1 MHTVQKPLSRA
12 AWAVPALLLGVAA
25 FLYANLFYRP
35 GIPFLLSGDQTYF
48 WTYAQRMFFGER
60 PYLDFFQ
67 FSPAGA
73 NLVFLA
79 FFRVF
84 GVRIAVLNWI
94 VLLLGVALSWII
106 FRLAR
111 RILDRGLALLAT
123 LLFLTL
129 VYTRLLNATHHFFAL
144 LAILCAVSAMD
155 RASSW
160 WTPAAAG
167 ALLGCASF
175 FTQTHGVAALVA
187 FTAFILWD
195 SSRAKIAP
203 RSVIASLVLLWAC
216 FGAVVLLLNAHFL
229 ISAGVHQLWDSQVT
243 YPRKIMAREPA
254 LPYFGL
260 PEPPTLRRFPIV
272 GQAIFVYLMLPVVY
286 VLALFR
292 CSFARHELR
301 LDVHRDARGQELR
314 LIALLSLT
322 GLLLLL
328 EVALSPNWL
337 RIYTVSAPGFL
348 LFVWLLATMPK
359 AKNFALALVSAAM
372 LCIGA
377 QQLWAKHHH
386 EYLVIELPSG
396 SAATDPAA
404 YEKLSWFQQRTSPGD
419 FFLQAAWPGLYV
431 PLALRNPVYAD
442 VFRANAETPPD
453 FVAQAIRALDS
464 KPVRY
469 ILWPPRLDGPDPLD
483 PGADHLAPLRSFLRA
498 RYHLVWTF
506 SDQEQVWQRN

>member
-1 MHTVQKPLSRA
+1 MDWSA
-12 AWAVPALLLGVAA
+12 PALLLGVAA

-35 GIPFLLSGDQTYF
+35 GIPYLLGGDQAYF

-79 FFRVF
+79 FFRAF
-84 GVRIAVLNWI
+84 GIRIAALNWI
-94 VLLLGVALSWII
+94 VLLLGVALSWVI
-106 FRLAR
+106 FRLSR
-111 RILDRGLALLAT
+111 RFLDRALALLAT

-129 VYTRLLNATHHFFAL
+129 IYTRLLNATHHFFAL
-144 LAILCAVSAMD
+144 LAILCAVSAMH
-155 RASSW
+155 RSSSR
-160 WTPAAAG
+160 WTIAAAG
-167 ALLGCASF
+167 VLLGCASF
-175 FTQTHGVAALVA
+175 FTQTHGAAALIA

-195 SSRAKIAP
+195 SWRAKIAP
-203 RSVIASLVLLWAC
+203 RSAFPNLVLLWAC
-216 FGAVVLLLNAHFL
+216 FCAAVLLLNAHFL
-229 ISAGVHQLWDSQVT
+229 ISAGVHQLWDSQIT

-286 VLALFR
+286 VLSLFR
-292 CSFARHELR
+292 CWFGRREASA
-301 LDVHRDARGQELR
+301 QEWR
-314 LIALLSLT
+314 SVTLLSLT

-337 RIYTVSAPGFL
+337 RIYTVSAPGII
-348 LFVWLLATMPK
+348 LFVWLLAKMPK
-359 AKNFALALVSAAM
+359 AKNLALALIWAAVVC
-372 LCIGA
+372 LGT
-377 QQLWAKHHH
+377 QQVWAKHHH
-386 EYLVIELPSG
+386 EYLVIDLPSG
-396 SAATDPAA
+396 AVSADPAA

-442 VFRANAETPPD
+442 SFHANDETRPE
-453 FVAQAIRALDS
+453 FTVQAIRALDS
-464 KPVRY
+464 KPVHY
-469 ILWPPRLDGPDPLD
+469 ILWSPRLDGPDSYQ
-483 PGADHLAPLRSFLRA
+483 PGVDNLAPLRAFLRA
-498 RYHLVWTF
+498 RYHPVWTF
-506 SDQEQVWQRN
+506 SDQEVVWERN